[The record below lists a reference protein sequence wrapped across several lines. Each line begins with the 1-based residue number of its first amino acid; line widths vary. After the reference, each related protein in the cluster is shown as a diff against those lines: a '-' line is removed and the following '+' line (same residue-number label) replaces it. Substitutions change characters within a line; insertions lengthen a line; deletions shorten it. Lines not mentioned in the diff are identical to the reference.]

1 MPTATMP
8 VFLAPPK
15 EIPVKIT
22 QSVEIDWGL
31 PKRNTEAEFDPEF
44 DAILDRLCEEYGIFD
59 LLERK
64 NKTRRSA

>member
-22 QSVEIDWGL
+22 QSVEIDWGYSNRQVEEL
-31 PKRNTEAEFDPEF
+31 DPEIE
-44 DAILDRLCEEYGIFD
+44 AILDKLCEEYGIFD
-59 LLERK
+59 LLQRK